1 MDERVRIAEL
11 NQVLPDEK
19 WRVKLT
25 GKLVEDLAVFNNAWN
40 QLGAISS
47 ARVMK
52 YDFDGRTALRRNARA
67 SRPCRNWSRHPRFRS
82 SHHLKMQTISGSL
95 LLYGVEMITNVHS
108 VKFGFERGYT
118 RLSLT
123 EIV

>member
-52 YDFDGRTALRRNARA
+52 YDFDKAV
-67 SRPCRNWSRHPRFRS
+67 
-82 SHHLKMQTISGSL
+82 Q
-95 LLYGVEMITNVHS
+95 LYGETL
-108 VKFGFERGYT
+108 GLPG
-118 RLSLT
+118 LA
-123 EIV
+123 EIGAGIRDSGAVTT